1 MIPGGIE
8 MHAVTWNVN
17 GLRACEKKGFA
28 DFFNRI
34 QADFFCIQE
43 TKMQESQLSMLSFHA
58 EGYHAFWNSAEKK
71 GYSGTAI
78 FAKEQPISVSYEMET
93 GGVSNE
99 GRVITLEYPDFFLV
113 NAYVPNVRRDLERI
127 PLRMEWEDALRA
139 HLLRL
144 DQSKPVLYCGDLN
157 VAHQPI
163 DLKNAKPNEGNAGYT
178 SEERGKM
185 SELLDAGFTDAF
197 RYLYPDRT
205 DAYTWWSYMGRA
217 REKNVGWRID
227 YWIVSKRIASMLSDV
242 RIHADV
248 MGSDHCP
255 VELEIELS

>member
-1 MIPGGIE
+1 MK
-8 MHAVTWNVN
+8 AVTWNVN

-28 DFFNRI
+28 DFFRSIN
-34 QADFFCIQE
+34 ADFFCIQE
-43 TKMQESQLSMLSFHA
+43 TKMQPEQHTQLQFQAEA
-58 EGYHAFWNSAEKK
+58 EGYHAYWNSAEKK

-78 FAKEQPISVSYEMET
+78 FTKHQPISVTMEMET

-99 GRVITLEYPDFFLV
+99 GRVITLEYEQFYLV

-139 HLLRL
+139 HLQAL
-144 DQSKPVLYCGDLN
+144 DAKKPVLYCGDLN

-178 SEERGKM
+178 VEERGKFT
-185 SELLDAGFTDAF
+185 ELLQSGFTDAF
-197 RYLYPDRT
+197 RVLYPDRT

-227 YWIVSKRIASMLSDV
+227 YWVISNRLTEKLQDCI
-242 RIHADV
+242 IHPEV
-248 MGSDHCP
+248 FGSDHCP
-255 VELEIELS
+255 LELQINL

>member
-1 MIPGGIE
+1 

-28 DFFNRI
+28 DFFHRI
-34 QADFFCIQE
+34 DADFFCIQE
-43 TKMQESQLSMLSFHA
+43 TKMQEDQLSALQFDPAAKGRAS
-58 EGYHAFWNSAEKK
+58 FWNSAVKK
-71 GYSGTAI
+71 GYSGTAV
-78 FAKEQPISVSYEMET
+78 FAKESPITAAKEMPT
-93 GGVSNE
+93 GGVSDE
-99 GRVITLEYPDFFLV
+99 GRVLTLEYPDFFLV

-139 HLLRL
+139 HLCAL
-144 DQSKPVLYCGDLN
+144 DKSKPVLYCGDLN

-178 SEERGKM
+178 LEERGKM
-185 SELLDAGFTDAF
+185 TELLAAGFTDAF
-197 RYLYPDRT
+197 RYKYPDRT

-217 REKNVGWRID
+217 REKNIGWRID
-227 YWIVSKRIASMLSDV
+227 YWLVSNRIADKIKDV
-242 RIHADV
+242 IIHADV

-255 VELEIELS
+255 LELIINI